1 MSILGNHEGA
11 GFANFPTYESADAFA
26 AQLEQV
32 VNTYHL
38 DGIDFDDE
46 YAEYGKNGTPQPNN
60 SSFIWLLQALR
71 NRLGNDKLITFYNI
85 GPIAG
90 MPASRLGA
98 SAVEVGVN
106 QNLAAQYAKRTKAE
120 QYGIYLMYNLPGKD
134 SSAYISAATQEL
146 YGRKTNY
153 SPTVPTP

>member
-1 MSILGNHEGA
+1 
-11 GFANFPTYESADAFA
+11 
-26 AQLEQV
+26 
-32 VNTYHL
+32 
-38 DGIDFDDE
+38 
-46 YAEYGKNGTPQPNN
+46 N
-60 SSFIWLLQALR
+60 SSANPQMSS
-71 NRLGNDKLITFYNI
+71 LIDYAWNPYYSTWN
-85 GPIAG
+85 PPQIAG

-106 QNLAAQYAKRTKAE
+106 QNLAAQYAKRTKVE

>member
-1 MSILGNHEGA
+1 M
-11 GFANFPTYESADAFA
+11 ADSRYYNKGSKHN
-26 AQLEQV
+26 QLEQV

-85 GPIAG
+85 V
-90 MPASRLGA
+90 PAAEIYADESFPGRL
-98 SAVEVGVN
+98 
-106 QNLAAQYAKRTKAE
+106 
-120 QYGIYLMYNLPGKD
+120 
-134 SSAYISAATQEL
+134 YI
-146 YGRKTNY
+146 R
-153 SPTVPTP
+153 